1 MYTRNNDARRDCR
14 DICPPEN
21 YSGSAFP
28 ERGCDC
34 EAEVKIDNCQH
45 ENNPSQPPPPPSEKM
60 CGNFGSDKCET
71 DCRHEEFCQE
81 KQPPPCPEDRRPL
94 CDDQKRPA
102 QPCPPPRNDGL
113 ISRLFGR
120 FKGFRKEDLLL
131 IGLVMFLI
139 LGDNDECE
147 KPCDDDRQDNSD
159 LLLILAL
166 ILLLS

>member
-1 MYTRNNDARRDCR
+1 M
-14 DICPPEN
+14 
-21 YSGSAFP
+21 
-28 ERGCDC
+28 
-34 EAEVKIDNCQH
+34 
-45 ENNPSQPPPPPSEKM
+45 
-60 CGNFGSDKCET
+60 
-71 DCRHEEFCQE
+71 
-81 KQPPPCPEDRRPL
+81 
-94 CDDQKRPA
+94 
-102 QPCPPPRNDGL
+102 

-147 KPCDDDRQDNSD
+147 KQCDDDRQDNSD

>member
-1 MYTRNNDARRDCR
+1 M
-14 DICPPEN
+14 
-21 YSGSAFP
+21 
-28 ERGCDC
+28 
-34 EAEVKIDNCQH
+34 
-45 ENNPSQPPPPPSEKM
+45 
-60 CGNFGSDKCET
+60 
-71 DCRHEEFCQE
+71 
-81 KQPPPCPEDRRPL
+81 
-94 CDDQKRPA
+94 
-102 QPCPPPRNDGL
+102 

-139 LGDNDECE
+139 LGDNDEYE

>member
-1 MYTRNNDARRDCR
+1 M
-14 DICPPEN
+14 
-21 YSGSAFP
+21 
-28 ERGCDC
+28 
-34 EAEVKIDNCQH
+34 
-45 ENNPSQPPPPPSEKM
+45 
-60 CGNFGSDKCET
+60 
-71 DCRHEEFCQE
+71 
-81 KQPPPCPEDRRPL
+81 
-94 CDDQKRPA
+94 
-102 QPCPPPRNDGL
+102 

-139 LGDNDECE
+139 LGDNDECD